1 MINIPQLIHMPRLH
15 QNVLHGFGKEKDMG
29 VMQTPLLCVQIPI
42 QGGLRKQQ
50 VHPRSNVYIQ
60 QSHATT

>member
-1 MINIPQLIHMPRLH
+1 MPKLH

-60 QSHATT
+60 RSHATT